1 MASVANEQPEIPKKQ
16 LSVTITV
23 TILFLTLVLQALTL
37 GSIIYF
43 GQKYLVTNHLET
55 SGTSLGFK
63 LNELT
68 HFFSWLITQ
77 TEALFFLIGS
87 CLIMLLIILAPQLVF
102 RPLRHLAAEITQFS
116 NGNWERRVSS
126 RYNHEFG
133 MIAQAFNLLA
143 SDVQQHSRRLDT
155 QTSDHNDKM
164 VGLAKLTQIAL
175 KSPNMEEL
183 VRPILMLTLKHF
195 CYQYAA
201 LYLLSRE
208 ADGSYAAMLRQGAG
222 EMEIEK
228 KYIQKKI
235 ILGSISET
243 ENAVAKVFSSQQPA
257 YAFKENPNEIHPNQA
272 DIYHELALPIT
283 IDEKVIGC
291 LSISMIAPRKSISSS
306 LSDSEASQP
315 KNVVWAR
322 TNLPT
327 TPRSFV
333 FNDVNVAEL
342 QIIANQ
348 ISLALRSFHSEER
361 LSHSTLLSDH
371 TQTSLIYQAGTQIA
385 QSENKEDL
393 LVKAGSILQELP
405 HSSALLLVEGDEI
418 KVVQRWPGK
427 NENAGRIIRQL
438 PGKNT
443 LPVSV
448 RSISAYFKSSSPIVV
463 NDIRSTSLPQALIDI
478 PKQMGCD
485 TAAFLP
491 TLSTGKLTSILIMGQ
506 TREQQEP
513 SGRKVFN
520 SVIFSQDYLQ
530 PYHYLIDTIAATV
543 DKLKAQEDIQ
553 KKLAEVQ
560 TLWNISQAIS
570 VENDVSELYKVI
582 HYQAE
587 KVMGKLNSF
596 AVLLYDEHSGMI
608 QVPYI
613 TEEGKSLDISPF
625 PMGEGLTSIVLRSGK
640 PLLISENMEKS
651 IRELG
656 AKTVGAIAKSWLGVP
671 LKYGGDTFG
680 VIIAQ
685 DIFRENRYS
694 EEDLRLLST
703 IASQVALVI
712 RNVRLLET
720 SKIQARTERI
730 LNQISGKIRR
740 AMDMESILKTT
751 VDELAYALNA
761 RKAKIKIEIVE
772 PDRKNGKQST
782 ILANAP
788 HTES

>member
-1 MASVANEQPEIPKKQ
+1 MASAANEQLETQTKQ

-23 TILFLTLVLQALTL
+23 TILFLALFLQALTL

-43 GQKYLVTNHLET
+43 GKKYLGSSQIET
-55 SGTSLGFK
+55 SGATLAFN

-68 HFFSWLITQ
+68 HFFQWLFTQ
-77 TEALFFLIGS
+77 PEALFFLIGS
-87 CLIMLLIILAPQLVF
+87 SLILLLIILAPQWVF

-143 SDVQQHSRRLDT
+143 NDVQQISRRLDA

-164 VGLAKLTQIAL
+164 LGLAKLTQIAL
-175 KSPNMEEL
+175 MSPNIEEL
-183 VRPILMLTLKHF
+183 VRPILILTLKHF
-195 CYQYAA
+195 GYQYAA

-208 ADGSYAAMLRQGAG
+208 ADGSYTAMLRQGVG
-222 EMEIEK
+222 EIEIEK

-243 ENAVAKVFSSQQPA
+243 ENAVVKVFTSRQPA
-257 YAFKENPNEIHPNQA
+257 YAFKENSNDIHPSQA

-291 LSISMIAPRKSISSS
+291 LSISMIAPRKPILSS
-306 LSDSEASQP
+306 LSDSEAAQP

-327 TPRSFV
+327 TPRAFI
-333 FNDVNVAEL
+333 FNDVKVAEL
-342 QIIANQ
+342 QTIANQ
-348 ISLALRSFHSEER
+348 ISLALRSFHSEGR
-361 LSHSTLLSDH
+361 LSHSSLLSDH

-385 QSENKEDL
+385 QAENQEDL
-393 LVKAGSILQELP
+393 LMKAGSILQELP
-405 HSSALLLVEGDEI
+405 HSSALLLVDGDDI

-443 LPVSV
+443 LPISV

-491 TLSTGKLTSILIMGQ
+491 TLFNGKITSLLILGQ

-520 SVIFSQDYLQ
+520 SAIFTQDYLQ
-530 PYHYLIDTIAATV
+530 PYHYLIDTIAATI
-543 DKLKAQEDIQ
+543 DKLKAQEDIR

-582 HYQAE
+582 HHQAE

-596 AVLLYDEHSGMI
+596 AVLLYDEQSGMI

-613 TEEGKSLDISPF
+613 TEEGKSLEISPF

-685 DIFRENRYS
+685 DIFRENRFS
-694 EEDLRLLST
+694 DEDLRLLST

-730 LNQISGKIRR
+730 LNQISGKIRH
-740 AMDMESILKTT
+740 AIDMESILQTT

-761 RKAKIKIEIVE
+761 RRAKIKIEIAE
-772 PDRKNGKQST
+772 PNRKNGKQT
-782 ILANAP
+782 AILTDAA